1 MTPADHAYR
10 VRPASAADLPSV
22 LKVLA
27 ENQAEGPRAAAPS
40 TGVPSH
46 SQKAAWE
53 RVMAA
58 NELTVYLAEDRTE
71 PVGTVSMMLMPH
83 VIYDCHPTAFIE
95 AVVVRYAH
103 RRRGVATLLLQ

>member
-1 MTPADHAYR
+1 
-10 VRPASAADLPSV
+10 
-22 LKVLA
+22 
-27 ENQAEGPRAAAPS
+27 
-40 TGVPSH
+40 
-46 SQKAAWE
+46 
-53 RVMAA
+53 MAA

-71 PVGTVSMMLMPH
+71 PVGTASMMLMPH